1 MNSNFKE
8 NTALNGNPN
17 ALDKKTSKATK
28 KKSAKNRSSSV
39 NSTSSTS
46 RLKRRERVIS
56 CEQDAALHKLILN
69 SSKKFAKQIGAGR
82 ILMPVAR
89 HSSNQTGAIPE
100 ANNNNN
106 QSSVI
111 ITRADDDLSVFD
123 KFLKSVTKKSELVE
137 RQKRREQEKQEK
149 ILTKNKPLSVV
160 AVSTSKTTNAKKNRQ
175 MSALT
180 SKIPKSISTPISFLK
195 AKALYTKNTKGRAK
209 INEDNESLD
218 EISLHDISENNQPTK
233 NQQNIINKEYS
244 NESFVDKQTAVDET
258 NDKSNETNNTSK
270 LA

>member
-1 MNSNFKE
+1 MSGSPNVLE
-8 NTALNGNPN
+8 NKP
-17 ALDKKTSKATK
+17 SKATK
-28 KKSAKNRSSSV
+28 KKSTAKNRSSSV

-82 ILMPVAR
+82 VLMPVAG
-89 HSSNQTGAIPE
+89 HTNNQTGAIPE
-100 ANNNNN
+100 AVDNSNH
-106 QSSVI
+106 QSSSAVI
-111 ITRADDDLSVFD
+111 ARADDLSVFD
-123 KFLKSVTKKSELVE
+123 KFLKSVTKKSELVD

-149 ILTKNKPLSVV
+149 MLTKKKQQPLSVV
-160 AVSTSKTTNAKKNRQ
+160 AVSTTSKTKESRQ
-175 MSALT
+175 ISALT

-233 NQQNIINKEYS
+233 MNQPNTINKEYS
-244 NESFVDKQTAVDET
+244 NESFVDKQVAADET

-270 LA
+270 LAL